1 MSNASALSFFIAARR
16 TAGKSEV
23 SMADNDST
31 IAWHRAQLKKHR
43 EVLRNMEVRRFRY
56 GEIAEPRAR
65 AEKLRLTA
73 DLQRKITA
81 SERVIGAYEKRTRR
95 PLTTDYRSLASVH
108 WGTWNSA
115 PCNGEP
121 ARG

>member
-1 MSNASALSFFIAARR
+1 
-16 TAGKSEV
+16 
-23 SMADNDST
+23 
-31 IAWHRAQLKKHR
+31 LKKHR
-43 EVLRNMEVRRFRY
+43 DVLRDMEVRRFRY
-56 GEIAEPRAR
+56 GETAEPQAR
-65 AEKLRLTA
+65 AEKLRMMA
-73 DLQRKITA
+73 DLQRKIIA

-95 PLTTDYRSLASVH
+95 PRTTDYRSLASIH

>member
-1 MSNASALSFFIAARR
+1 
-16 TAGKSEV
+16 
-23 SMADNDST
+23 
-31 IAWHRAQLKKHR
+31 
-43 EVLRNMEVRRFRY
+43 MEVRRFRY

-65 AEKLRLTA
+65 AEKLRLVA